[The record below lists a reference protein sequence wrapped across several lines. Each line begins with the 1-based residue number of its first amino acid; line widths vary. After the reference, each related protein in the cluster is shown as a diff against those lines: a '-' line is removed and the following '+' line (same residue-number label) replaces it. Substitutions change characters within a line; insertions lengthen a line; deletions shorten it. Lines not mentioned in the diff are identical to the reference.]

1 MIDYLDQL
9 RKNVINLKSLDQE
22 INDPIIAGAGE
33 TGGPQLYV
41 ILTQEAA
48 ARFTPTTKLY
58 LSWKHRDL
66 NNVIGYNMFTQVS
79 EKPNTW
85 AIAWPPQ
92 MKYEGTVEA
101 CLEIVDAISI
111 DQSRHFNIEVLSDL
125 QQDNKFAEE
134 EYDVFHQS
142 LLKMAQTNEETRSLL
157 EEVTDLQQKAATLY
171 EQMLE
176 SQQETQERVDTVEE
190 EMRQLQEEWKQW
202 QDFFTETLEKMECCI
217 AQCQKDKCPCS
228 SKDKEFGLLT
238 FKSGE
243 IV

>member
-33 TGGPQLYV
+33 SGGPQLFV

-58 LSWKHRDL
+58 LSWKHLELD
-66 NNVIGYNMFTQVS
+66 NVVGYNMFTQVS

-85 AIAWPPQ
+85 AISWPPQ
-92 MKYEGTVEA
+92 MKHEGTVEA

-134 EYDVFHQS
+134 GYDVFHQS
-142 LLKMAQTNEETRSLL
+142 LLEMAQTNDETRELL
-157 EEVTDLQQKAATLY
+157 QEVTDLQNEAASLY
-171 EQMLE
+171 EEMLK
-176 SQQETQERVDTVEE
+176 SQETTQERVQTVEDKMDQMQNE
-190 EMRQLQEEWKQW
+190 WQEW
-202 QDFFTETLEKMECCI
+202 QQFLTETLDKMECCI
-217 AQCQKDKCPCS
+217 AQCQKDKCPCAK
-228 SKDKEFGLLT
+228 KDEEFGLLT

-243 IV
+243 IL

>member
-33 TGGPQLYV
+33 SGGPQLFV

-58 LSWKHRDL
+58 LSWKHLDL
-66 NNVIGYNMFTQVS
+66 DNVLGYNMFTQVS

-85 AIAWPPQ
+85 AISWPPQ

-101 CLEIVDAISI
+101 CLEIVDAISV

-125 QQDNKFAEE
+125 QQDNQFAEE
-134 EYDVFHQS
+134 GYDVFHQS
-142 LLKMAQTNEETRSLL
+142 LLEMTQTNDETRELL
-157 EEVTDLQQKAATLY
+157 QEVTDLQTEAASLY
-171 EQMLE
+171 EEMLE
-176 SQQETQERVDTVEE
+176 SQETTQERVQAIEDKMDQMQNEW
-190 EMRQLQEEWKQW
+190 QEW
-202 QDFFTETLEKMECCI
+202 QQFFTETLDKIECCI
-217 AQCQKDKCPCS
+217 VQCQKDKCPCS
-228 SKDKEFGLLT
+228 EKEKEFGLLT

-243 IV
+243 IL